1 MLRALRNQTKSIFFK
16 CFLVLLICGF
26 ALWGV
31 GDLTGG
37 VGEKKVL
44 TVDRDY
50 VTVENVINELN
61 RIRYSLPERI
71 TLQEAIKKGM
81 HINVLQKFEREI
93 LLNTEA
99 KSLHLSVPIAV
110 QTRAII
116 QENSFKDALGKFSQ
130 SKFLQSL
137 KNAGLS
143 EAKYLDIINSEANR
157 KQISMPYSFNENYN
171 EKIIKKLMNWQ
182 NETRD
187 INYEIFEIINK
198 EEIPM
203 PSDNILKTFYK
214 SFKENYKIPSTRNVR
229 YLEINP
235 SIFEDQVVIN
245 QKQIDEKYEIEKSNY
260 FIEEKREILQ
270 ITTQDKVKANEFINS
285 IGKGNNFSEIAK
297 KYFDLSESDTNIG
310 FLKKSDLPSD
320 SADKI
325 FKAELNQV
333 LGPIKTKFGFSVYKI
348 INIAPKRNVNYDDAI
363 KDVKEKLLKELS
375 VEILFEKLEEIED
388 LIAEGYNL
396 DEISKSKLLN
406 NKIFIKEINMIS
418 RNGSIY
424 SYSSEKRPLNKN
436 KIFLN
441 NIWGTE
447 VNELSQIFNSVGDI
461 YNLIEVVGENLEE
474 LPPFEKIKNNVY
486 KNWLSEEVILKSKD
500 RAKKEVFKMNNNLS
514 LKSNVERSSK
524 SIDKINDIFLI
535 NKIFDIENKDINYLR
550 SQNYIFAVKVLNIKT
565 KKYILNKERYNNL
578 NTTMSRS
585 FFNDFSNFYLQNL
598 AIKHNLKRNY
608 SEINKFI
615 NKQDLIN

>member
-1 MLRALRNQTKSIFFK
+1 MLRALRNQTNSIFFK

-44 TVDRDY
+44 IVDREY

-171 EKIIKKLMNWQ
+171 KKIIKKLMNWQ

-187 INYEIFEIINK
+187 INYEIFEMINK
-198 EEIPM
+198 EDIPM

-418 RNGSIY
+418 RNGLIY

-486 KNWLSEEVILKSKD
+486 KNWLSEEVISKSKD

-608 SEINKFI
+608 SEINNFI

>member
-1 MLRALRNQTKSIFFK
+1 MLRALRNQTNSIFFK

-44 TVDRDY
+44 IVDREY

-171 EKIIKKLMNWQ
+171 KKIIKKLMNWQ

-187 INYEIFEIINK
+187 INYEIFEMINK
-198 EEIPM
+198 EDIPM

-285 IGKGNNFSEIAK
+285 IGKGTNFSGIAK

-486 KNWLSEEVILKSKD
+486 KNWLSEEVISKSKD

-608 SEINKFI
+608 SEINNFI